1 MGYTDP
7 TINNRYIGDDGYVYT
22 ASGYR
27 ISGSNDHDYSGL
39 YDRYNKEATQ
49 AARDEMYEERMR
61 ENLAYNIGPNWENIY
76 DFETKSYK
84 DGYSAADGDGGRLA
98 ILAQGGPDIGPKGS
112 GGSNAYQNAY
122 NAQLE
127 AERARIQAQ
136 VDQAVNRLNAQK
148 NTVDQ
153 QFTDAARQAYIQKMN
168 SEKNLGQQMTAAGL
182 SGGLT
187 ESSRLALESGYGNN
201 LNSLTQSRDNALN
214 EIDSSIN
221 DVKATGDIS
230 IAEAEN
236 QFALAQAQEAAAA
249 LERQQEIANQK
260 ALMEYEYQLK
270 DQYADNTSGGK
281 KTPIV
286 RGSDGYEGEKEGESK
301 NSDGVLSQFLTEARG
316 YRTAQG
322 AIEYLNRLLNQGI
335 ITSSEASAL
344 ATAYKN
350 GTGVLR

>member
-1 MGYTDP
+1 MGFGMDYNAYKDWLGDQKDTMEKRSEYNYVVDGPVVGFAGEGIHGSRTGKEYENPAPYDP
-7 TINNRYIGDDGYVYT
+7 DRPYNYIKDP
-22 ASGYR
+22 
-27 ISGSNDHDYSGL
+27 
-39 YDRYNKEATQ
+39 YDRGGNGDYANGS
-49 AARDEMYEERMR
+49 
-61 ENLAYNIGPNWENIY
+61 AY
-76 DFETKSYK
+76 
-84 DGYSAADGDGGRLA
+84 
-98 ILAQGGPDIGPKGS
+98 AQ
-112 GGSNAYQNAY
+112 AY

-270 DQYADNTSGGK
+270 DQYDRSSGTGGTGSSSSQK
-281 KTPIV
+281 NYYNRILGTPKLKDITDRIQEQYDQYGV
-286 RGSDGYEGEKEGESK
+286 KYSD
-301 NSDGVLSQFLTEARG
+301 DAL
-316 YRTAQG
+316 
-322 AIEYLNRLLNQGI
+322 EYDLQSLYNGGF
-335 ITSSEASAL
+335 ITGDELGAL
-344 ATAYKN
+344 AYLYNIPVK
-350 GTGVLR
+350 

>member
-98 ILAQGGPDIGPKGS
+98 ILAQGGPDIGPKGG

-260 ALMEYEYQLK
+260 TLMEYEYQLK
-270 DQYADNTSGGK
+270 DQYDRSSGTGGTGSSSSQK
-281 KTPIV
+281 NYYNRILGTPKLKDITDRIQEQYDQYGV
-286 RGSDGYEGEKEGESK
+286 KYSDDALKYDLQSLYNGG
-301 NSDGVLSQFLTEARG
+301 F
-316 YRTAQG
+316 
-322 AIEYLNRLLNQGI
+322 
-335 ITSSEASAL
+335 ITGDELGAL
-344 ATAYKN
+344 AYLYNIPVK
-350 GTGVLR
+350 